1 MTSTAQ
7 SASYV
12 RSNSARFGKAK
23 AESRVFDH
31 VLAATYA
38 ICLILTTSDANFLR
52 LLIYAFPLFYILSC
66 LLEAG
71 PALRLQTHA
80 IVATLLIFL
89 AWTFSSLVNDYVG
102 ISAKQY
108 IFAILAPLTFIP
120 YRRIDDKL
128 IKIFAIYLIAA
139 QAIFM
144 AKLQSEGQLSVSF
157 DIFNTNSLARYP
169 SESFVCFPLSAIT
182 LYFAMTRR
190 YRWAIVT
197 FIVVVLGLRRGAP
210 AAAIMGT
217 FTFLLSSRVAFLRG
231 RIVLPL
237 CFLLFIG
244 AAIFSL
250 NIPTFFSHDTSVGS
264 GSIGINQFTNGRFDV
279 YKFIIA
285 RLLSTPHNLIFG
297 EGPGFSADFLEA
309 TYKNAGFEHPHNDFL
324 KILIDNGFVGLC
336 VIIFAYLAFIG
347 RSVYSLAISIYII
360 TLWLVD
366 NTFIYYFHNAVLFL
380 VIGALRQ
387 RQQAGTPSLGA

>member
-1 MTSTAQ
+1 MS
-7 SASYV
+7 SAAPSVSSV
-12 RSNSARFGKAK
+12 RINSARFGNAK
-23 AESRVFDH
+23 AESRVYDNL
-31 VLAATYA
+31 LAATYA
-38 ICLILTTSDANFLR
+38 ICLILTTSDTSFLR
-52 LLIYAFPLFYILSC
+52 LLIYAFPLFYISSC

-71 PALRLQTHA
+71 PEVRLQKHA
-80 IVATLLIFL
+80 IIATLLIFV

-108 IFAILAPLTFIP
+108 VFAVLAPLTFVA

-128 IKIFAIYLIAA
+128 LKIFAIYLVVA

-144 AKLQSEGQLSVSF
+144 AKLQSEGQLSLSF
-157 DIFNTNSLARYP
+157 DIFNTNSMARYP

-182 LYFAMTRR
+182 LYFAMTRQ

-210 AAAIMGT
+210 TAAILGAL
-217 FTFLLSSRVAFLRG
+217 TFLLSSRVPFLRG
-231 RIVLPL
+231 RPVWLP

-250 NIPTFFSHDTSVGS
+250 NIPAFFSHDTSVGS
-264 GSIGINQFTNGRFDV
+264 GGIGINQFTNGRFEV
-279 YKFIIA
+279 YRFLIGK
-285 RLLSTPHNLIFG
+285 LLSTPHNLIFG
-297 EGPGFSADFLEA
+297 EGPGFSADFLESS
-309 TYKNAGFEHPHNDFL
+309 YKNLGFEHPHNDFL
-324 KILIDNGFVGLC
+324 KILIDNGFVGLFL
-336 VIIFAYLAFIG
+336 ITLAYIAFIG
-347 RSVYSLAISIYII
+347 RNVYSLAISVYIV

-380 VIGALRQ
+380 VIGVLRQ
-387 RQQAGTPSLGA
+387 RQQTGASGLRA

>member
-1 MTSTAQ
+1 MSSTGQ
-7 SASYV
+7 SASYL
-12 RSNSARFGKAK
+12 RGNFARLGNAK
-23 AESRVFDH
+23 ADSRVFDH
-31 VLAATYA
+31 VLVAIYA
-38 ICLILTTSDANFLR
+38 ICLILTTSEQSFVR

-71 PALRLQTHA
+71 PKLRLQTHA

-108 IFAILAPLTFIP
+108 VFAVLAPLTFIP
-120 YRRIDDKL
+120 YRRVDDKL
-128 IKIFAIYLIAA
+128 LKIFAIYLIAA

-144 AKLQSEGQLSVSF
+144 GRLQAEGQLSLSF
-157 DIFNTNSLARYP
+157 DIFNTNSTVRYP

-182 LYFAMTRR
+182 LYFAMTRQ

-210 AAAIMGT
+210 AAAILGAL
-217 FTFLLSSRVAFLRG
+217 TFLLSSRVAFLRN
-231 RIVLPL
+231 RPVWLP

-250 NIPTFFSHDTSVGS
+250 NIPAFFSPDTSVGS
-264 GSIGINQFTNGRFDV
+264 GGIGINQFTNGRFEV
-279 YKFIIA
+279 YRYLIA
-285 RLLSTPHNLIFG
+285 KLLSTPHNLIFG
-297 EGPGFSADFLEA
+297 EGPGFSADFLESS
-309 TYKNAGFEHPHNDFL
+309 YKNVGFEHPHNDFL
-324 KILIDNGFVGLC
+324 KILIDDGFVGLC
-336 VIIFAYLAFIG
+336 LITLAYLAFIG
-347 RSVYSLAISIYII
+347 RNIYSFAISVYIV

-380 VIGALRQ
+380 VIGVLRQ
-387 RQQAGTPSLGA
+387 RQQTGASSLRA